1 MSQAFLFLSLFFSVS
16 GSIPD
21 PKKEEPLKLELG
33 KSIEG
38 IYLCRGLDNESKKE
52 YAGVVFVLR
61 KGDGYLVKWN
71 IVGFKEIVGIGMVH
85 GKSLVVGYGYDTEKT
100 VQQAVYV
107 MAIGDGKLSGHWIML
122 GQRKKNVEEW
132 ELLRQLPLK

>member
-100 VQQAVYV
+100 APETERAFMV
-107 MAIGDGKLSGHWIML
+107 MLRAGAFAPIPPSLQGKNIFF
-122 GQRKKNVEEW
+122 E
-132 ELLRQLPLK
+132 